1 MIIKNE
7 KGDKVVDLSVKS
19 AQNIQYMVNQITTKL
34 RMVNTGAI
42 SPEHFSTSSYED
54 LKDIY
59 DLVIRKQSFSPN
71 EMQAI
76 AEELGNLRK

>member
-1 MIIKNE
+1 L
-7 KGDKVVDLSVKS
+7 DLSKKS
-19 AQNIQYMVNQITTKL
+19 AENIQYMVNQITTKL

-42 SPEHFSTSSYED
+42 SPEHFSTSSYDD
-54 LKDIY
+54 LKDVY
-59 DLVIRKQSFSPN
+59 ELVARKQSFSPS

>member
-1 MIIKNE
+1 M
-7 KGDKVVDLSVKS
+7 DLSVKS

>member
-1 MIIKNE
+1 M
-7 KGDKVVDLSVKS
+7 DLSKKS
-19 AQNIQYMVNQITTKL
+19 AENIQYMVNQITTKL

-42 SPEHFSTSSYED
+42 SPEHFSTSSYDD
-54 LKDIY
+54 LKDVY
-59 DLVIRKQSFSPN
+59 ELVARKKSFSPS